1 MGFVTDMALTMILV
15 ILILILFGDDNDR
28 RV

>member
-15 ILILILFGDDNDR
+15 MLILILFGDDNDR

>member
-15 ILILILFGDDNDR
+15 IMILILFGDDNDR